1 MKGSVILFNDD
12 NEMTIIENVEE
23 AVYQDI
29 KEQEGSDHCVVTL
42 DDHEV
47 DFGYVS
53 PFIGVKAKSTLTNI
67 QDLHIYA
74 GLFMRLLF

>member
-1 MKGSVILFNDD
+1 
-12 NEMTIIENVEE
+12 MTIIENVEE

-53 PFIGVKAKSTLTNI
+53 PVYWREGQIHT
-67 QDLHIYA
+67 D
-74 GLFMRLLF
+74 